1 MPLICPTIHPLAMMT
16 VSDGNLQNLQIGS
29 TTNNATDPNDH
40 EPPSSSSS
48 AENVH
53 SLSHTQGPHNRQIF
67 SARNQTTKVDLAQR
81 ISPSPRSF
89 FSTLSREKK
98 APLARDGWLVWS
110 GAFFRPPP
118 FNLRRRQFSAPSV
131 TQKSFAA
138 AAAAAAASPRSPD
151 DARLNSMTS
160 FTWHAHNSAAKVRK
174 RFTIFGEAQND
185 HKLFLLKRNLE
196 KPNMSHILKEKR
208 RRLVAYHVAN

>member
-40 EPPSSSSS
+40 EPSSSSSS

-98 APLARDGWLVWS
+98 APLARDGWFGRVP
-110 GAFFRPPP
+110 FFVRHSISVAANLAVRPSLKNPPP
-118 FNLRRRQFSAPSV
+118 PP
-131 TQKSFAA
+131 
-138 AAAAAAASPRSPD
+138 PRPRPD
-151 DARLNSMTS
+151 RPMM
-160 FTWHAHNSAAKVRK
+160 HALIR
-174 RFTIFGEAQND
+174 
-185 HKLFLLKRNLE
+185 
-196 KPNMSHILKEKR
+196 
-208 RRLVAYHVAN
+208 

>member
-1 MPLICPTIHPLAMMT
+1 MEISKISKLDRRRTTRPIRT
-16 VSDGNLQNLQIGS
+16 
-29 TTNNATDPNDH
+29 TTNLHHHHRPKMCTL
-40 EPPSSSSS
+40 
-48 AENVH
+48 
-53 SLSHTQGPHNRQIF
+53 SLTQGPHNRQIF
-67 SARNQTTKVDLAQR
+67 SARNQTTEVDLAQR
-81 ISPSPRSF
+81 ISPSPPSF

-98 APLARDGWLVWS
+98 APLARDGWLVWL
-110 GAFFRPPP
+110 GAFFHPP
-118 FNLRRRQFSAPSV
+118 FNLRRRQFSGPSV
-131 TQKSFAA
+131 TQKSFAT
-138 AAAAAAASPRSPD
+138 AAAAAASPRSPD

-174 RFTIFGEAQND
+174 RLTTFGEAQND

>member
-1 MPLICPTIHPLAMMT
+1 MEISKISKL
-16 VSDGNLQNLQIGS
+16 DRRR
-29 TTNNATDPNDH
+29 TTRPIRTTT
-40 EPPSSSSS
+40 
-48 AENVH
+48 
-53 SLSHTQGPHNRQIF
+53 SLRHHHHRPKMCTLSLTQGPHNRQIF
-67 SARNQTTKVDLAQR
+67 SARNQTTEVDLAQR

-98 APLARDGWLVWS
+98 APLARYGRLVWS

-138 AAAAAAASPRSPD
+138 AAAASPRSPD

-160 FTWHAHNSAAKVRK
+160 FTWHALNPAAKVRK
-174 RFTIFGEAQND
+174 RLTTFGEAQND
-185 HKLFLLKRNLE
+185 HE
-196 KPNMSHILKEKR
+196 
-208 RRLVAYHVAN
+208 LVLVERSL